1 MKPINVILTALAA
14 LCGGAAVVLAAAGAH
29 VNADPRLQTAAQIL
43 LPHAVAALGFVAHSR
58 AAYAARGFTW
68 AAGLL
73 LLGAAL
79 FAGDMTFRAFFGHP
93 VFPYAAPLGGVVLV
107 VGWLAGV
114 AAALMSAAAPR
125 PPLPP
130 EPDPGF

>member
-1 MKPINVILTALAA
+1 MRKTSFVLTAIAA
-14 LCGGAAVVLAAAGAH
+14 LSGAAAVALAAAGAH

-43 LPHAVAALGFVAHSR
+43 LPHAVAALGFIAHSR
-58 AAYAARGFTW
+58 SAATPRGFVW

-73 LLGAAL
+73 LAGGVL
-79 FAGDMTFRAFFGHP
+79 FAGDMTFRVFVGHP
-93 VFPYAAPLGGVVLV
+93 VFPYAAPIGGGVLV
-107 VGWLAGV
+107 AGWLTGV
-114 AAALMSAAAPR
+114 GAAIMSAAAPR